1 MVSRKDEIIE
11 QLKENGCRITK
22 QRKLLIDI
30 ILKDDCASCKEIYYK
45 ASKQDKRI
53 GVATVYRMIN
63 ALEEIGAISRQNLYK
78 IECGEGCRNDGGCEI
93 ILDDNTTYHLSP
105 LKWNKVVQEGM
116 KRCGYLKDQKV
127 AGIRLQSSG
136 IKTVKTKQTE
146 N

>member
-11 QLKENGCRITK
+11 QLKEDGCRITK

-78 IECGEGCRNDGGCEI
+78 LE
-93 ILDDNTTYHLSP
+93 
-105 LKWNKVVQEGM
+105 
-116 KRCGYLKDQKV
+116 
-127 AGIRLQSSG
+127 
-136 IKTVKTKQTE
+136 
-146 N
+146 